1 VRVVFMGTPGFA
13 VPSLLAVAEA
23 HDVVCVFTRPDRPAG
38 RGREARP
45 GAVKVAALEAG
56 IPIEQPESLDTAAE
70 ATLRSLRADIA
81 VVVAYGLILRTGA
94 LSAPRL
100 GCVNVHASLLPRW
113 RGAAPIERAVLAGD
127 EMTGVSIMRM
137 EEGLDTGPWAK
148 EVRVP
153 VDGRYAPELA
163 KDLATVGAQAL
174 IEVLGAMEAGTVT
187 WTAQDDGASTY
198 AAKITAADVMLDPI
212 LDAVT
217 LERRVRASGTRA
229 PARAVIGDRD
239 VVVLA
244 AEMADVPIPAGEVLS
259 EGGRLLLGTAQ
270 GALSIVRVV
279 PAGKRPMTG
288 AEFARG
294 ARFDARAVWTAPE

>member
-13 VPSLLAVAEA
+13 VPSLLATAEA

-45 GAVKVAALEAG
+45 GAVKAAALEAG
-56 IPIEQPESLDTAAE
+56 LPIVQPESLDAAAE

-81 VVVAYGLILRTGA
+81 VVVAYGLILRSEA

-127 EMTGVSIMRM
+127 ATTGVSIMRM

-148 EVRVP
+148 QVQVL
-153 VDGRYAPELA
+153 VDGRYAPDIAE
-163 KDLATVGAQAL
+163 DLSNVGAQAL
-174 IEVLGAMEAGTVT
+174 LEVLAAMEAGTVT
-187 WTAQDDGASTY
+187 WTTQDDSASTY
-198 AAKITAADVMLDPI
+198 AAKISAADVMLDPV

-229 PARAVIGDRD
+229 PSRAVIDGRA

-244 AEMADVPIPAGEVLS
+244 AEMADVRMSAGAILS
-259 EGGRLLLGTAQ
+259 EGDRLLLGTTD
-270 GALSIVRVV
+270 GALSLSCVV

-294 ARFDARAVWTAPE
+294 ARFDAQAVWTAPE

>member
-56 IPIEQPESLDTAAE
+56 LPIVQPESLDTTAE

-81 VVVAYGLILRTGA
+81 VVVAYGLILRSGA

-127 EMTGVSIMRM
+127 ATTGVSIMRM
-137 EEGLDTGPWAK
+137 DEGLDTGPWAK
-148 EVRVP
+148 QVQVP
-153 VDGRYAPELA
+153 VDGRCAPDIA
-163 KDLATVGAQAL
+163 KDLSNVGAWAL
-174 IEVLGAMEAGTVT
+174 IEILDAMEAGTAT

-198 AAKITAADVMLDPI
+198 AAKISAADVMLDPV

-229 PARAVIGDRD
+229 PARAVIGGRS

-244 AEMADVPIPAGEVLS
+244 AEVADVRMSAGAVLS
-259 EGGRLLLGTAQ
+259 EADRLLLGTAE
-270 GALSIVRVV
+270 GALSVSCVV

-288 AEFARG
+288 PEFARG
-294 ARFDARAVWTAPE
+294 ARFDAQAAWTAPE

>member
-13 VPSLLAVAEA
+13 VPSLLAVLEA
-23 HDVVCVFTRPDRPAG
+23 HDVACVFTQPDRPAG

-56 IPIEQPESLDTAAE
+56 LPIVQPQSLDAAAE

-81 VVVAYGLILRTGA
+81 VVVAYGLILRSGA

-127 EMTGVSIMRM
+127 ATTGVSIMRM

-148 EVRVP
+148 QVQVL
-153 VDGRYAPELA
+153 VDGRYAPDIAE
-163 KDLATVGAQAL
+163 DLSNVGARAL
-174 IEVLGAMEAGTVT
+174 LEVLDAMEAGTVT
-187 WTAQDDGASTY
+187 WTAQDDSASTY
-198 AAKITAADVMLDPI
+198 AAKISAADVMLDPV

-229 PARAVIGDRD
+229 PARAVIGSRA

-244 AEMADVPIPAGEVLS
+244 AEVADVRMSAVAVLS
-259 EGGRLLLGTAQ
+259 EADRLLLGTAE
-270 GALSIVRVV
+270 GALSVSCVV

-288 AEFARG
+288 PEFARG
-294 ARFDARAVWTAPE
+294 ARFDAQAVWTAPE